1 MGEPAC
7 LIAAWLRKLVPF
19 ETSSKRTFEH
29 CVSPSRHATA
39 STRHATHRKSQ
50 QAPPSTPSLIEEE
63 ATGAPRLSPLVVL
76 RTYTALFPIFFFGLV
91 FRGGDAVAFAFLPE
105 RFSREPQRSEEHT
118 SELQSPDHLVCRL
131 LLE

>member
-1 MGEPAC
+1 VGEPAC
-7 LIAAWLRKLVPF
+7 LLTAWLRKLVPF
-19 ETSSKRTFEH
+19 ETSSKPTFEH

-50 QAPPSTPSLIEEE
+50 QVHHPPLHLEEE

-76 RTYTALFPIFFFGLV
+76 RTYTALFLIFFFGLV

-105 RFSREPQRSEEHT
+105 RFSREPQD
-118 SELQSPDHLVCRL
+118 L
-131 LLE
+131 

>member
-29 CVSPSRHATA
+29 CVSPSRHAIA

-63 ATGAPRLSPLVVL
+63 ANRTRHQYRKGRARAPRVCAPLVVL
-76 RTYTALFPIFFFGLV
+76 RTYTALFLIFFFGLV
-91 FRGGDAVAFAFLPE
+91 FRGGDAVAFA
-105 RFSREPQRSEEHT
+105 
-118 SELQSPDHLVCRL
+118 
-131 LLE
+131 

>member
-1 MGEPAC
+1 MPYRRLAPQT
-7 LIAAWLRKLVPF
+7 R
-19 ETSSKRTFEH
+19 SD

-39 STRHATHRKSQ
+39 STRHATHRKPQ

-76 RTYTALFPIFFFGLV
+76 RTYTALFLIFFFGLV

-105 RFSREPQRSEEHT
+105 RFSREPQD
-118 SELQSPDHLVCRL
+118 L
-131 LLE
+131 